1 VCECPLP
8 PRKAHN
14 RAMDDIVRQAIA
26 KWPHVPDCYGWL
38 GLDARGQWYL
48 RDEGTQA
55 RGDFRAARG
64 VRLEHAKLIDFIHRN
79 YEADARGCWFFQN
92 GPQRVYVELEYAP
105 FVLRRESDGF
115 VTHTG
120 LRVERPPQAILDEVG
135 TLSLATEHGLGEI
148 YGGDLDWVLDRLSI
162 DDESIDEE
170 DIAEMLDLPSHTQTN
185 AVLALGRE
193 RLPVV
198 RIDSEHL
205 PEVFSFVRHPEPL
218 EGERVSTGAPD

>member
-1 VCECPLP
+1 MQPWVLKSMQ
-8 PRKAHN
+8 R
-14 RAMDDIVRQAIA
+14 
-26 KWPHVPDCYGWL
+26 WPNVPALFGWL
-38 GLDARGQWYL
+38 RLDRRGRWHVQDGTISHPRIIETINLNYGHDEHGRWY
-48 RDEGTQA
+48 
-55 RGDFRAARG
+55 
-64 VRLEHAKLIDFIHRN
+64 
-79 YEADARGCWFFQN
+79 FQN
-92 GPQRVYVELEYAP
+92 GPQRGYMELEYAP

-120 LRVERPPQAILDEVG
+120 LRVERPTQAILDEVG